1 MKKLVILILTL
12 AVIASGISASAEIS
26 DLEGTEYETAAKC
39 LEALGIM
46 GDDGYGNFA
55 PNINITRAEACGVI
69 ANIMNLSTA
78 EYQGM
83 FSDVQSD
90 MKYAGAIEAVCA
102 AGIVN
107 GNGDGLFYPDDYI
120 SYHEAVKIFVTL
132 LGRNGFAEALGG
144 YPYGYLTIA
153 KRIDITKD
161 VNETSFMRG
170 EFAKLAYYSL
180 KTEVAE
186 FYSASADSVT
196 VKDSGGRKLI
206 SLYRGIDVIEGVVTQ
221 NEYTSLEKPDGD
233 EGHVRID
240 GTRLSLGNT
249 DIKNYIG
256 YSVEVFFNEEKEEI
270 VYYKLLD
277 KNRVITVTADDAIG
291 YADGIFSY
299 YNSKGNAVRRS
310 VYGGAHIIYNNRA
323 VTSFASELF
332 DISDDGKILF
342 IDYDADG
349 RDDVIVIDDYDTYVV
364 SDYDSDNE
372 TLYLKN
378 APNIDFSQKRYEFMD
393 ENGTRIT
400 GDYIKEWSIVSVMIS
415 QDGEYAFVYS
425 AGENKINGKV
435 TAVSA
440 DGKIGIDGTVYDT
453 TEKFAQEYNAKL
465 GEEYLFLRSITGKVA
480 AVKEGGDDKKIGYIV
495 SYKFGGS
502 FDDDFM
508 LRILKEGKGK
518 EKFLA
523 ASVTDKVSVDGDRLT
538 QKQLY
543 DRLSQ
548 LESDGKHLIVRYAQ
562 NDENKIYWIDTLY
575 LGSTESKEN
584 ALMEAYTANV
594 GIKWY
599 KPHFMTAAVLNED
612 APVLYIPTGLPDSNG
627 VIPEE
632 NQKIDENYGYRG
644 LSALVDERVYSDF
657 VTYKVGINTIESCAV
672 IFNISDK
679 GGTAGGVYDTY
690 MAVTIVEEISKGL
703 DEEGLIVNY
712 LTGYTN
718 HSKVEAA
725 EAEEN
730 VLDGVESGDVVKL
743 SFDSDKKI
751 NGYKK
756 LFDASEMKVEGQI
769 DGEMYNTADAYN
781 AQRSII
787 GNLYQYKDGKLL
799 VTKYKP
805 EELEGLAVEKLRL
818 EAKPI
823 TEENVRNAIVGLC
836 EIREIGNRGFYTYD
850 KEKDDF
856 RVSDA
861 TGFDLKDFVNYGN
874 DYVKIYMYSIYSSER
889 AAVIYK

>member
-161 VNETSFMRG
+161 VNETSFTRG

-180 KTEVAE
+180 KAEVAE

-240 GTRLSLGNT
+240 GTRLSLGDT

-256 YSVEVFFNEEKEEI
+256 YSVEVFFDEKKEEV
-270 VYYKLLD
+270 VYYRLLD

-378 APNIDFSQKRYEFMD
+378 APNIDLSQKRYEFMD

-425 AGENKINGKV
+425 AGENKIK
-435 TAVSA
+435 
-440 DGKIGIDGTVYDT
+440 
-453 TEKFAQEYNAKL
+453 
-465 GEEYLFLRSITGKVA
+465 
-480 AVKEGGDDKKIGYIV
+480 GGDDKKIGYIV
-495 SYKFGGS
+495 SYKFVGS

-584 ALMEAYTANV
+584 ALMEAYTANA

-599 KPHFMTAAVLNED
+599 EPHFMTAAVLNED

-644 LSALVDERVYSDF
+644 LSALVNERVYSDF

-690 MAVTIVEEISKGL
+690 MAVTIVEEIFKGL
-703 DEEGLIVNY
+703 DEEGQIVNY

-743 SFDSDKKI
+743 SFNSDKKI
-751 NGYKK
+751 DGYKK

-805 EELEGLAVEKLRL
+805 EELEGLAIEKLRL

-850 KEKDDF
+850 KEKDNF